1 MEFLYII
8 ESDFERTYCGV
19 TNDLQRR
26 IKQHN
31 GLIKGGAKA
40 TRGRNWEYFILITGF
55 QNRND
60 LLSFEWRMHH
70 PDGKRRKNKDF
81 WGIEGRLKSI
91 DVVLKWWREEKGHDE
106 EMTLY
111 LFSEYDEFI
120 LDPFVKKEDITT
132 FLENIDNVNE

>member
-8 ESDFERTYCGV
+8 ESDLERTYCGV
-19 TNDLQRR
+19 TNDLKRR
-26 IKQHN
+26 IYQHN
-31 GLIKGGAKA
+31 GLIKGGAKS

-55 QNRND
+55 QNRKD

-70 PDGKRRKNKDF
+70 PDGKRRKNKEF

-111 LFSEYDEFI
+111 VFPEYDEFI
-120 LDPFVKKEDITT
+120 VDPFVKKEDITT
-132 FLENIDNVNE
+132 FLENMDNVNG

>member
-8 ESDFERTYCGV
+8 ESDLERTYCGV
-19 TNDLQRR
+19 TNDLSRR
-26 IKQHN
+26 IHQHN

-70 PDGKRRKNKDF
+70 PDGKKRKNKEF
-81 WGIEGRLKSI
+81 RGIEGRFKSI
-91 DVVLKWWREEKGHDE
+91 DVVLKWWREEKGHE
-106 EMTLY
+106 EDLQIY
-111 LFSEYDEFI
+111 LLPEYQEFVLTEWI
-120 LDPFVKKEDITT
+120 EKRDLTS
-132 FLENIDNVNE
+132 FLTEYSY